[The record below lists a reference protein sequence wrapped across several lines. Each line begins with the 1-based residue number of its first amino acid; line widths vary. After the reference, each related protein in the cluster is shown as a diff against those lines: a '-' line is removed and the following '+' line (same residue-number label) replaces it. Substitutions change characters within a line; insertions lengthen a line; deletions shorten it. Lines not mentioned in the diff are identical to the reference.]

1 MKSILAT
8 AIVVVLLLSGCSSST
23 NRTEEARVAST
34 QPAATSSE
42 TSASIAARE
51 AAETQP
57 SQPAPGT
64 ETTTTISTPE
74 PSTTTTSDAPP
85 ETTIPPSTT
94 STSTST
100 TTSTTTTTTSTSTT
114 TTTTSTTTTT
124 TTLAPAVLRVQ
135 VLNGSGV
142 AGAAGRL
149 TNKLSQAGFDVL
161 PAGNAPRRYSASAIY
176 YAEGWLAEAKE
187 ILAEAD
193 IEEIEEPTAM
203 PQQFATEEAVVVVL
217 LGTDTA
223 PARAQASLRP
233 RQRNNVKL
241 PLGDDVPRD
250 RYVPGLSNINM
261 YSELNFNEQNE
272 GTELSQRL
280 FSFRTWLSALSKHV
294 PENIPGML
302 IITPDQ
308 RQTRQGLLEVIQLIE
323 EDLEWLGFTPQNVC
337 GAPAGYS
344 FSDLWQPTREW
355 DEDLKLYGA
364 SAEVATTD
372 RLLELHGG
380 ERINPEANLDFYIQ
394 QAVQTTHDSTRI
406 FELGEEVVTQQ
417 MILCATWKRPA
428 NDIPRYAY
436 YSLINLMSSAVSGG
450 ATFPLETLKSQEYTY
465 HFKAIS
471 RNGNLAYLVRCH
483 PTDRPV
489 FYMLWWRNGG
499 YRAQDII
506 LKKHGR
512 VPGAGGLG
520 PQTRYEDF
528 PSGCQEMF
536 EEYNDI
542 LSGQVPDEWNDLYFT
557 DDTIFFNFGERVFSG
572 SDLLD
577 FPRG

>member
-1 MKSILAT
+1 M
-8 AIVVVLLLSGCSSST
+8 
-23 NRTEEARVAST
+23 
-34 QPAATSSE
+34 
-42 TSASIAARE
+42 
-51 AAETQP
+51 
-57 SQPAPGT
+57 
-64 ETTTTISTPE
+64 
-74 PSTTTTSDAPP
+74 
-85 ETTIPPSTT
+85 
-94 STSTST
+94 
-100 TTSTTTTTTSTSTT
+100 
-114 TTTTSTTTTT
+114 
-124 TTLAPAVLRVQ
+124 LRVQ

-280 FSFRTWLSALSKHV
+280 YDFRAWLSALGKHV
-294 PENIPGML
+294 PEDIPGM
-302 IITPDQ
+302 IVITPDQ
-308 RQTRQGLLEVIQLIE
+308 RQTRQGFLELIQLIE
-323 EDLEWLGFTPQNVC
+323 EDLEWFGFTPQNVC

-355 DEDLKLYGA
+355 DEDLKLHGGLKLPT
-364 SAEVATTD
+364 TTD
-372 RLLELHGG
+372 MLLEWHGG

-394 QAVQTTHDSTRI
+394 QAVQTAHDSYRL

-417 MILCATWKRPA
+417 MILCAAWKRPA
-428 NDIPRYAY
+428 HDIPVYAY
-436 YSLINLMSSAVSGG
+436 YSLINLMSAAFVPSG
-450 ATFPLETLKSQEYTY
+450 TFPLETLKSQEFTY

-471 RNGNLAYLVRCH
+471 RNGNFAYLVRCH
-483 PTDRPV
+483 PTDEPK
-489 FYMLWWRNGG
+489 FIMLWWRKAG
-499 YRAQDII
+499 YRTEYISF
-506 LKKHGR
+506 KKHGY
-512 VPGAGGLG
+512 VPGTGGLG
-520 PQTRYEDF
+520 PQPSFEDY

-536 EEYNDI
+536 DEYDDI
-542 LSGQVPDEWNDLYFT
+542 LSGQVPDEWTDRYWTEDL
-557 DDTIFFNFGERVFSG
+557 IFFNFGERVFSG